1 MQLNKMNAALV
12 AAVCAACL
20 AYGPVPSAVG
30 KLKYMTRHDRS
41 KRVIYLTFDDGPSE
55 FTMELL
61 DLLKEY
67 DIKAS
72 FFMVASF
79 AAEYP
84 EVVKRVQEE
93 GHLIGLH
100 SLEHRNAMICSP
112 AYTNRDFLE
121 SMNIFKEMGI
131 VPKYYRPPWGEVN
144 LWSLMNLSVHGLKK
158 VIWNVMAEDWRGN
171 TTSEIIEEKLLSRT
185 RNGDVVCLHDGRG
198 KDNAPAR
205 TIEALRNVLPIWK
218 KRGYEFKLISE
229 RKI

>member
-1 MQLNKMNAALV
+1 MQLNEKK
-12 AAVCAACL
+12 AAVITAAVSAGL
-20 AYGPVPSAVG
+20 AYGVIPSAAG
-30 KLKYMTRHDRS
+30 KIKYMTKHDRTE
-41 KRVIYLTFDDGPSE
+41 KVIYLTFDDGPSE
-55 FTMELL
+55 YTMELL

-100 SLEHRNAMICSP
+100 SLEHRNAMISSP
-112 AYTNRDFLE
+112 SYTNRDFLE
-121 SMNIFKEMGI
+121 SMSIFKNLGI
-131 VPKYYRPPWGEVN
+131 EPAYYRPPWGEVN
-144 LWSLMNLSVHGLKK
+144 LWSLMNIKINSLTK

-171 TTSEIIEEKLLSRT
+171 TTAEIIEEKLISRT
-185 RNGDVVCLHDGRG
+185 REGDVVCLHDGRG
-198 KDNAPAR
+198 KNDAPAR
-205 TIEALRNVLPIWK
+205 TIEALRSVLPIWK
-218 KRGYEFKLISE
+218 KRGYEFRLISE